1 MKPRNFCRFFGC
13 VLPFTEKILSSQ
25 KSYKSLNYLIISAI
39 WAITSYFIGT
49 VSIGDYIAKLKKVDI
64 RSRGTGNPGASN
76 IYAEIGPVY
85 GISVFFI
92 DIAKGLI
99 ITLPIVLL
107 DYPIWIATIGII
119 FFLLGHMVINP
130 WRRPGG
136 IGMATTMGAGIVLLP
151 MGALIAVIPAFL
163 ILVITRRPS
172 YTGVFAFIS
181 TIIAGWLVHLDLL
194 ATISVLILAGAV
206 LVKFQFQYR
215 DLETHK

>member
-1 MKPRNFCRFFGC
+1 
-13 VLPFTEKILSSQ
+13 VLPFTDNTHIFQAELQSLS
-25 KSYKSLNYLIISAI
+25 YLIISAI

-49 VSIGDYIAKLKKVDI
+49 ISIGDYIAKLKKVDI

-76 IYAEIGPVY
+76 IYAEIGPLY

-92 DIAKGLI
+92 DLVKGLL

-107 DYPIWIATIGII
+107 EYPTWVATIGII

-130 WRRPGG
+130 WGRPGG

-151 MGALIAVIPAFL
+151 IGALIAIVPSFV

-181 TIIAGWLVHLDLL
+181 TIIAGWLVHLDLVS
-194 ATISVLILAGAV
+194 TISVLILAGAI
-206 LVKFQFQYR
+206 LIKFQFQYR
-215 DLETHK
+215 DLQTHI

>member
-13 VLPFTEKILSSQ
+13 VLPFTEKTLFSQ

-99 ITLPIVLL
+99 ITLHIVLL
-107 DYPIWIATIGII
+107 NYPIWIATIGII

-215 DLETHK
+215 DLETNK

>member
-1 MKPRNFCRFFGC
+1 M
-13 VLPFTEKILSSQ
+13 LPFTEKTLFSQ

-49 VSIGDYIAKLKKVDI
+49 VSIGDCIAKFKKVDI

-85 GISVFFI
+85 GVSVFFI

-99 ITLPIVLL
+99 ITLPVVLL
-107 DYPIWIATIGII
+107 EYPIWIATIGII

-130 WRRPGG
+130 WGKPGG

-163 ILVITRRPS
+163 ILVITRRPVS
-172 YTGVFAFIS
+172 YTHLTLP
-181 TIIAGWLVHLDLL
+181 TIY
-194 ATISVLILAGAV
+194 SV
-206 LVKFQFQYR
+206 
-215 DLETHK
+215 

>member
-1 MKPRNFCRFFGC
+1 MCYLLVRSSLFF
-13 VLPFTEKILSSQ
+13 Q
-25 KSYKSLNYLIISAI
+25 KSHKSLNYIIISAI

-49 VSIGDYIAKLKKVDI
+49 VSIGDYVAKLKKVDI

-76 IYAEIGPVY
+76 IYAEIGPLY
-85 GISVFFI
+85 GISGFFI

-99 ITLPIVLL
+99 ITLPIILL
-107 DYPIWIATIGII
+107 GYPTWIATVGII

-130 WRRPGG
+130 WGRPGG

-151 MGALIAVIPAFL
+151 IGALIAVIPSFL

-181 TIIAGWLVHLDLL
+181 TVIAGWLVHLDLV
-194 ATISVLILAGAV
+194 ATISVLILAGSI
-206 LVKFQFQYR
+206 LIKFQSQYR